1 MDDAHDRAGGPARH
15 SVRARRIHGSATIA
29 GVALAIAGYGVAF
42 GVLAR
47 DAGLAAPT
55 VLAMS
60 ALAYSGGAQAAFVAT
75 LVAATPSAA
84 VTAALLVNLRLALYG
99 AMASRILSTSTTP
112 RRLVGLHLAT
122 DETIALSSMAARQDR
137 VWTYWASGL
146 TFFVVWTPS
155 TLAGV
160 AVGDVVT
167 DPAALGL
174 DVAFPAVFVA
184 LLYPLLKRRR
194 ALIAAVAAA
203 LTTAVAT
210 PLAPA
215 GLPML
220 FAIAAAAAC
229 LAVWRRAARADVP

>member
-1 MDDAHDRAGGPARH
+1 MDDVQDGGTDPAR
-15 SVRARRIHGSATIA
+15 RAAGSSLLSRAAAIA

-47 DAGLAAPT
+47 EAGLPSPT

-75 LVAATPSAA
+75 LVAATPTAA
-84 VTAALLVNLRLALYG
+84 LTAALLVNLRLALYG
-99 AMASRILSTSTTP
+99 VMASRILSTATTP
-112 RRLVGLHLAT
+112 RKLLGMHLAT
-122 DETIALSSMAARQDR
+122 DETLALSATAAPQDR

-160 AVGDVVT
+160 AVGDVIT

-174 DVAFPAVFVA
+174 DVAFPAVFMA
-184 LLYPLLKRRR
+184 LLYPMLRRRR
-194 ALIAAVAAA
+194 ALVAAIAAAV
-203 LTTAVAT
+203 TTAITT
-210 PLAPA
+210 PVAPA
-215 GLPML
+215 GLPIL
-220 FAIAAAAAC
+220 FAITAAAICVALWRHFTRAEAA
-229 LAVWRRAARADVP
+229 